1 MTLGE
6 LYDAVAYLGFETELG
21 DEVLRRGFYAVLGR
35 AMQSVDRLSPRV
47 RRVAL
52 SHIAVRDLLGS
63 CEPRR
68 LSNGESLTVSLPEST
83 QLVSLSLFGEGSVRV
98 SAEAGEKASTFS
110 SVGETVLSLALEGA
124 REVEVTALR
133 DVTVGAIGAYGAV
146 SPLGEVLPRRGVR
159 YDVSRLVPDFA
170 SFSSPA
176 LYLDGRAYVGR
187 YELSEKTLTLPED
200 APSGLYEIECRLA
213 MPRFSPSDAR
223 ERELP
228 LSPRLAAIL
237 PELVA
242 SLIWLDDAPEKA
254 AYYASLYERSYA
266 QLRAEM
272 RDGRVLSVDCP
283 NGW

>member
-6 LYDAVAYLGFETELG
+6 LYDAVSYLGFETELG

-52 SHIAVRDLLGS
+52 SHIAPRALIARS
-63 CEPRR
+63 EPRR
-68 LSNGESLTVSLPEST
+68 LPDGESLTVALPEGAG
-83 QLVSLSLFGEGSVRV
+83 QLSLSLFGEGSVRINDR
-98 SAEAGEKASTFS
+98 AGERERLFS
-110 SVGETVLSLALEGA
+110 SPGETVVSLPLDGGGELT
-124 REVEVTALR
+124 VTASR
-133 DVTVGAIGAYGAV
+133 DVTVGAVGVYSAV
-146 SPLGEVLPRRGVR
+146 SPLGELLPHRGVS
-159 YDVSRLVPDFA
+159 YDISRICPDFA

-176 LYLDGRAYVGR
+176 LYLDGRAYLGR
-187 YELSEKTLTLPED
+187 YELCERMLTLPED

-213 MPRFSPSDAR
+213 MPRFSPLDGR
-223 ERELP
+223 DRELP
-228 LSPRLAAIL
+228 LAPELAALL

-254 AYYASLYERSYA
+254 SYYASLYERNYA
-266 QLRAEM
+266 RLRADT
-272 RDGRVLSVDCP
+272 RDGRAISVDCP